1 MARFIAIIDRNEDGT
16 LFASF
21 PDAPGCT
28 AGGGTEEEVITAAT
42 EALAEWASDVIA
54 GGLELPQPR
63 SFADLMQTDEFAQL
77 TSGGSIVATVPML
90 KLSGKL
96 AKANISLDAGLLE
109 NIDEEATRRGMTR
122 SAFLA
127 SAAMEKLLA
136 AV

>member
-1 MARFIAIIDRNEDGT
+1 MARYIAIIDHNKDGT

-28 AGGGTEEEVITAAT
+28 ASGKSEEDVVRSAT
-42 EALAEWASDVIA
+42 EALAEWASDAVA
-54 GGLELPQPR
+54 SGLVVPKPR
-63 SFADLMQTDEFAQL
+63 SYLQL
-77 TSGGSIVATVPML
+77 LKSRACPQLGKGGMVATVPLL

-109 NIDEEATRRGMTR
+109 TIDEEATRRGMTR

-127 SAAMEKLLA
+127 SAAMEKLLEEA
-136 AV
+136 

>member
-1 MARFIAIIDRNEDGT
+1 MARYIAIIDHSKNRT
-16 LFASF
+16 LFAWF

-28 AGGGTEEEVITAAT
+28 AAGESEEEVVKSAT
-42 EALAEWASDVIA
+42 EALAEWASDVVA
-54 GGLELPQPR
+54 SGLAMPAPR
-63 SFADLMQTDEFAQL
+63 SYRRLLKSGEFPQL
-77 TSGGSIVATVPML
+77 GKGSMLATIPLL

-109 NIDEEATRRGMTR
+109 TIDEEATRRGMTR

-127 SAAMEKLLA
+127 SAALEKLRE

>member
-1 MARFIAIIDRNEDGT
+1 MARYIAIIEHEENGN
-16 LFASF
+16 LFVSF

-28 AGGGTEEEVITAAT
+28 AWGKSEEEAVKAAT
-42 EALAEWASDVIA
+42 EALAEWASDAISEGLALPAPRTYVQLLKSREYPQLGK
-54 GGLELPQPR
+54 GG
-63 SFADLMQTDEFAQL
+63 M
-77 TSGGSIVATVPML
+77 VATIPLL

-109 NIDEEATRRGMTR
+109 TIDEEATRRGMTR

-127 SAAMEKLLA
+127 SAAMEKLRE

>member
-1 MARFIAIIDRNEDGT
+1 MARYIAIIDHNEDGV

-21 PDAPGCT
+21 PDAPGCNA
-28 AGGGTEEEVITAAT
+28 AGDTEEEVVSAAT
-42 EALAEWASDVIA
+42 DALAEWASDVVA
-54 GGLELPQPR
+54 NALELPKPR
-63 SFADLMQTDEFAQL
+63 SYTQLLKSEEFPQL
-77 TSGGSIVATVPML
+77 GKGGMIATIPLL

-127 SAAMEKLLA
+127 SAATEMLRST
-136 AV
+136 V

>member
-1 MARFIAIIDRNEDGT
+1 LARYIAIIDYNEDGV

-28 AGGGTEEEVITAAT
+28 AAGRNEEEVVQAAT
-42 EALAEWASDVIA
+42 DALAEWASDVLA
-54 GGLELPQPR
+54 DGLSPPEPR
-63 SFADLMQTDEFAQL
+63 SYAELLKSDEYPDLGK
-77 TSGGSIVATVPML
+77 GGMVATIPL
-90 KLSGKL
+90 LTLSGKL

-127 SAAMEKLLA
+127 SAAMEKLRS

>member
-1 MARFIAIIDRNEDGT
+1 MARYIAIIDQAEDGV

-28 AGGGTEEEVITAAT
+28 ASGQSEEEVVRNAT
-42 EALAEWASDVIA
+42 DALAEWASDVVA
-54 GGLELPQPR
+54 SRLHLPAPR
-63 SFADLMQTDEFAQL
+63 SYAHLLKSGEYPQL
-77 TSGGSIVATVPML
+77 GKGGVIATIPLL

-96 AKANISLDAGLLE
+96 ARANISLDAGLLE
-109 NIDEEATRRGMTR
+109 NVDEEASRRGMTR

-127 SAAMEKLLA
+127 TAAMEKLRS